1 MTSIETRD
9 RRLCDLLLDW
19 HERYINHTNFSSG
32 PSQTQPQR
40 HLHTSQGKQAS
51 KPKMASQPT
60 STTGNSWHS
69 PKAQGQTSWDVKD
82 PALDAESKA
91 EWGIPPP
98 RAIIKKSQT
107 SYEWCMERKE
117 KILAGHSSKS
127 STRVFVL

>member
-1 MTSIETRD
+1 
-9 RRLCDLLLDW
+9 
-19 HERYINHTNFSSG
+19 
-32 PSQTQPQR
+32 
-40 HLHTSQGKQAS
+40 
-51 KPKMASQPT
+51 MASQPT

-127 STRVFVL
+127 STRVFVLPACRWCQAEGDEYFDQKQWAVPRHIHCNQPGAKKCK